1 MRILFVF
8 LLLAAAAS
16 AQADD
21 ATAKVQQALKD
32 QGFYYGP
39 VNGEKTPDTSAA
51 IRRYQIRSGLQI
63 TGELNDETLQS
74 LRNTPAPTPKPVA
87 TPAPLQQPPPQGP
100 VEESDSSDTRDE
112 IPYESGESGN
122 RAPISPYGDRPQP
135 PNVGRVVPSG
145 GGLFAGTPYEN
156 APPDVQRRVIA
167 DAQKILARRGLFKN
181 PVDGFFGAEL
191 EFSLR
196 AYQARVGLPTTG
208 QLNLETLAA
217 LELLPGKRMPVYA
230 PRRSFPPGA
239 EPPVR
244 GEWIRP

>member
-1 MRILFVF
+1 MRILFAL

-16 AQADD
+16 ARADD

-39 VNGEKTPDTSAA
+39 VNGEKTADTSAA

-74 LRNTPAPTPKPVA
+74 LRNTPAPTPKPLA
-87 TPAPLQQPPPQGP
+87 TPAPLQQQPPQGP
-100 VEESDSSDTRDE
+100 VDENEPDDAREEAPYHGGAGNPVP
-112 IPYESGESGN
+112 IP
-122 RAPISPYGDRPQP
+122 PYGDRPEP
-135 PNVGRVVPSG
+135 PNVGRVLPSG
-145 GGLFAGTPYEN
+145 GGLFAGTPYED

-167 DAQKILARRGLFKN
+167 DAQKILTRRGLFKN

-217 LELLPGKRMPVYA
+217 LELLPGKRMPVYG